1 MDVVYHKFW
10 ILHFIV
16 KPKVNVCQ
24 EWSIQPWHHYISEC
38 QHSAWHF
45 CFWGIISEIS
55 VLTFSNYGSRKNTLD
70 IIWLDFTACL
80 QLIWKPEL
88 FDLIQMV
95 FSISK
100 LLCLWHIIMI
110 RHVFYTFNI
119 IKNETILSIE
129 EYWRWINY
137 SLFKQ
142 IILKLVTEIDQL
154 FWKG

>member
-1 MDVVYHKFW
+1 MTRFHC
-10 ILHFIV
+10 L
-16 KPKVNVCQ
+16 
-24 EWSIQPWHHYISEC
+24 
-38 QHSAWHF
+38 
-45 CFWGIISEIS
+45 
-55 VLTFSNYGSRKNTLD
+55 LTTDL
-70 IIWLDFTACL
+70 
-80 QLIWKPEL
+80 EL